1 KEWTKHLLKFRSAK
15 LHERLRFDLAN
26 AFTCHTERAPDLLQS
41 HCLPL
46 TDSEAET
53 DDRFFAGAQ
62 GAQGLGHLLG
72 HLTSVHLTICR
83 RGLPIG
89 DKIPQ
94 KGLAVTDSI
103 LMSAYFM
110 ERLHVLSYLII
121 VGVLDPGTVLK
132 LAGR

>member
-1 KEWTKHLLKFRSAK
+1 MVRNCGRKFLKERTKHLLKFRSAK

-53 DDRFFAGAQ
+53 DDHFFAGAQ

-83 RGLPIG
+83 RGLAIG
-89 DKIPQ
+89 DEISQ
-94 KGLAVTDSI
+94 KCLAVTDRI
-103 LMSAYFM
+103 LQRDDFLK
-110 ERLHVLSYLII
+110 RLHGLP
-121 VGVLDPGTVLK
+121 DPFT
-132 LAGR
+132 A